1 LLTKRHN
8 SIVSKDV
15 LGLIGGVFDNGF
27 HSQFIASDVE
37 EIAKPA

>member
-27 HSQFIASDVE
+27 HVA
-37 EIAKPA
+37 